1 MRLYMMK
8 KVINKTKIYCMLM
21 MTQMFLKI
29 LMEAITKL
37 NCIKEFFDLF
47 TIKLKFKKMFVFI
60 I

>member
-1 MRLYMMK
+1 MIK
-8 KVINKTKIYCMLM
+8 NVINKTKIYCMIM